1 MTDSSVTMPM
11 SDDDSM
17 TVKLVTKR
25 RCNKKKRKREKGLLT
40 MISR

>member
-1 MTDSSVTMPM
+1 MTDSLVTMPM

-25 RCNKKKRKREKGLLT
+25 RCNKKKEREKKT
-40 MISR
+40 Y